1 MWAQRRYILPMRK
14 TTTIR
19 ARIEPALKSEVEAIL
34 CELGMT
40 ASETI
45 NLIYRKINLQ
55 RGLPFAVELPNTLTA
70 KTLRDSQS
78 GKNVKKFA
86 TKAALYAD
94 LGL

>member
-1 MWAQRRYILPMRK
+1 MSK

-19 ARIEPALKSEVEAIL
+19 ARIEPSLKTEVEAIL

-45 NLIYRKINLQ
+45 HLLYRQIKLR
-55 RGLPFAVELPNTLTA
+55 RGIPFAVELPNALTA
-70 KTLRDSQS
+70 ETLRNSRA
-78 GKNVKKFA
+78 GKSVKKFA
-86 TKAALYAD
+86 TKSDLYAD

>member
-1 MWAQRRYILPMRK
+1 MIK
-14 TTTIR
+14 TSTIR
-19 ARIEPALKSEVEAIL
+19 ARIEPSLKSEVEAIL

-45 NLIYRKINLQ
+45 HLLYRQIKLR
-55 RGLPFAVELPNTLTA
+55 RGIPFAVEIPNALTA
-70 KTLRDSQS
+70 KTLRDSRT

-86 TKAALYAD
+86 TKSDLYAD

>member
-1 MWAQRRYILPMRK
+1 MIK

-19 ARIEPALKSEVEAIL
+19 ARIEPSLKTEVEAIL

-45 NLIYRKINLQ
+45 HLLYRQIKLR
-55 RGLPFAVELPNTLTA
+55 RGIPFAVELPNSLTA
-70 KTLRDSQS
+70 KTLRDSRS
-78 GKNVKKFA
+78 GKNVMKFA
-86 TKAALYAD
+86 TKSALYAD